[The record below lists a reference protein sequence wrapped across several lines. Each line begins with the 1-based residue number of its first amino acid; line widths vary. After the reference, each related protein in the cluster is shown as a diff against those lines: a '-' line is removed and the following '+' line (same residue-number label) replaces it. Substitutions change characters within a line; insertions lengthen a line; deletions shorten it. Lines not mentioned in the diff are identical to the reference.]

1 MPLPNI
7 AAILT
12 AIDATQYL
20 GKIVSGYTE
29 YKQVAEQER
38 TKRREIAAWERTTTL
53 GGIVSSYREYQQVA
67 EQERTKRREI
77 DTWEKET
84 IAKINAQRDLLMT
97 YLERSFDER
106 AENFR
111 SLFCVVD
118 RAIAA
123 GNNDQLAL
131 ALHSITEIAKSSPFK
146 ELANLASV
154 RAALDDP
161 DHEWTF

>member
-1 MPLPNI
+1 M
-7 AAILT
+7 
-12 AIDATQYL
+12 
-20 GKIVSGYTE
+20 KF
-29 YKQVAEQER
+29 AEQEQ
-38 TKRREIAAWERTTTL
+38 TKRREIEAWER
-53 GGIVSSYREYQQVA
+53 
-67 EQERTKRREI
+67 
-77 DTWEKET
+77 ET
-84 IAKINAQRDLLMT
+84 ITRINAQRDLLMA
-97 YLERSFDER
+97 YLDRSFDER

-118 RAIAA
+118 RAIAT

-161 DHEWTF
+161 NHEWSF